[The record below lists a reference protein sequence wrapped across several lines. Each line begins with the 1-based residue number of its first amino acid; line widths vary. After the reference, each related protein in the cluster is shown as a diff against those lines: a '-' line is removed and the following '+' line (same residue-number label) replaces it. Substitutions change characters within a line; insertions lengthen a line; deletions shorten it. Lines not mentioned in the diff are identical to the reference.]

1 MLFSPDRAL
10 TARWIVRSV
19 ASGRISYEYT
29 QLMMGYPGVPLNELI
44 VVMVQNA
51 PRRTPRQPAPP
62 PPPVATLTV
71 TQAPV
76 TTP

>member
-29 QLMMGYPGVPLNELI
+29 QLMMG
-44 VVMVQNA
+44 
-51 PRRTPRQPAPP
+51 
-62 PPPVATLTV
+62 
-71 TQAPV
+71 
-76 TTP
+76 